1 MTQALILW
9 LLGCRIYQYTKKLLS
24 PNNKIK
30 DSIKHWYRYISEMYY
45 QQIAIFLQGAEFLI
59 QICYPMLTVDG
70 CLKTP
75 IISLSIVAIL
85 C

>member
-30 DSIKHWYRYISEMYY
+30 DNIKHWYRYICEMYY
-45 QQIAIFLQGAEFLI
+45 QQIAIFFAGSR
-59 QICYPMLTVDG
+59 ICYPMSTVDG